1 MHHTTTKL
9 NGLFSLSAVAVALT
23 FLMSAHAAPLT
34 GFDESNL
41 PTKYIVKFK
50 EDTSS
55 PSALGGNSF
64 WGPRI
69 AQESVLDQLKARKV
83 EKLGNRA
90 IYSVEME
97 DSELGQLRNRS
108 DVEYVEIDPPRYL
121 LSETIPWGYE
131 AVNAQLLDDS
141 NAGNRTVC
149 IIDSGYDLAHNDLS
163 GNRVS
168 GTNDSG
174 TGSWSVP
181 GNNNAH
187 GTHVAGT
194 IAAIANTEGIK
205 GVMPNQNVNLHIV
218 KVFNEAGWG
227 YSSSLV
233 KAVQT
238 CADNGANV
246 VNMSL
251 GGSQSSVTE
260 KNALQTIYDQG
271 VLLIAAAGNDGNT
284 AHSYPASYDSVM
296 SVAAVDDKRDHAA
309 FSQATDQVEIAG
321 PGVAILSTV
330 TVGEGK
336 LSDIRLNGVSQFD
349 RGIVPHNRLIQS
361 GGSYGPDPVAGSI
374 TATLASCDVS
384 GSSFSCGDMSGKICL
399 TERVG
404 NQSSGNY
411 PEIDAVQAC
420 YNAGASA
427 AIVYSNSEL
436 PGLQNPFLVDQ
447 NNAARIVSV
456 TVDRAFGQELL
467 GYVGQDITVSTTKG
481 EDYEYYNGTSMATPH
496 VTGVAGLVWS
506 YHPTCTAAQV
516 RNALIKTATDIDV
529 TGRDNRTGHGLV
541 NAEAAKQYLDAGCNG
556 PDSGGSGDDNV
567 LENGVAKT
575 QLSGGSKSST
585 VFVFDVPA
593 DATQATFNMSGG
605 SGDADLYVRFN
616 GTPSTSTYDCRSWA
630 GGNGESCS
638 LNVSGAGQYE
648 VLVYGYSAY
657 SGVSL
662 VAAHNGSDDSSGGG
676 SAPSSYTNS
685 NAVAIPDNSSA
696 GIVSPL
702 DVARSGDAGSVTID
716 LDITHTYIGDLRV
729 TLTSP
734 DGGQVVLHD
743 NAGGGANDIKTS
755 FQADF
760 SGFESQGTWELKA
773 VDNARRDTGTINSW
787 TLTFQ

>member
-1 MHHTTTKL
+1 MHYTTL
-9 NGLFSLSAVAVALT
+9 NMKGLMPLSAVAVAMTLS
-23 FLMSAHAAPLT
+23 MSAQAAPFS

-50 EDTSS
+50 EDASS
-55 PSALGGNSF
+55 PSVMGGNVF

-69 AQESVLDQLKARKV
+69 VQESVLDQLKARKV
-83 EKLGNRA
+83 EKLGKNA
-90 IYSVEME
+90 IYSVEMA
-97 DSELGQLRNRS
+97 DSELGKLRNRS
-108 DVEYVEIDPPRYL
+108 DVEYVEVDPPRYL
-121 LSETIPWGYE
+121 LSETVPWGYQ
-131 AVNAQLLDDS
+131 AVSAQLLEDS

-163 GNRVS
+163 GNLVS

-205 GVMPNQNVNLHIV
+205 GIMPNQNVNLHIV

-260 KNALQTIYDQG
+260 KNALKAVYDNG

-296 SVAAVDDKRDHAA
+296 SVAVVDDKSDHAA
-309 FSQATDQVEIAG
+309 FSQATNQVEISG

-336 LSDIRLNGVSQFD
+336 LSDIKLNGVSQFE
-349 RGIVPHNRLIQS
+349 RGIVPHNRLVQS
-361 GGSYGPDPVAGSI
+361 GGSYGPDPVSGSI
-374 TATLASCDVS
+374 TAALASCEVS
-384 GSSFSCGDMSGKICL
+384 GSRFNCGDMSGKICL
-399 TERVG
+399 VERVG
-404 NQSSGNY
+404 NQSSSSY
-411 PEIDAVQAC
+411 PEIDAVEAC

-427 AIVYSNSEL
+427 AIVYSNSAL

-447 NNAARIVSV
+447 NNAARMVSV
-456 TVDRAFGQELL
+456 TVDRTFGQELL
-467 GYVGQDITVSTTKG
+467 GYVGQEITVSTTKD

-506 YHPTCTAAQV
+506 YHPTCTASQV

-529 TGRDNRTGHGLV
+529 VGRDNRTGHGLV
-541 NAEAAKQYLDAGCNG
+541 NADAAKQYLDAGCNG
-556 PDSGGSGDDNV
+556 PDGSG
-567 LENGVAKT
+567 NG
-575 QLSGGSKSST
+575 
-585 VFVFDVPA
+585 
-593 DATQATFNMSGG
+593 
-605 SGDADLYVRFN
+605 GD
-616 GTPSTSTYDCRSWA
+616 
-630 GGNGESCS
+630 
-638 LNVSGAGQYE
+638 LN
-648 VLVYGYSAY
+648 
-657 SGVSL
+657 
-662 VAAHNGSDDSSGGG
+662 
-676 SAPSSYTNS
+676 SYTNS
-685 NAVAIPDNSSA
+685 DAVAIPDNSAA
-696 GIVSPL
+696 GVVSEL
-702 DVARSGDAGSVTID
+702 DVVRSGDAGLVTID
-716 LDITHTYIGDLRV
+716 LDVAHTYIGDLRI

-734 DGGQVVLHD
+734 TGGQVVLHD
-743 NAGGGANDIKTS
+743 NQGGSANDINTT
-755 FQADF
+755 FQVDF
-760 SGFESQGTWELKA
+760 TGFESQGIWELKA
-773 VDNARRDTGTINSW
+773 VDSARRDTGTINSW

>member
-1 MHHTTTKL
+1 
-9 NGLFSLSAVAVALT
+9 
-23 FLMSAHAAPLT
+23 
-34 GFDESNL
+34 
-41 PTKYIVKFK
+41 
-50 EDTSS
+50 
-55 PSALGGNSF
+55 
-64 WGPRI
+64 
-69 AQESVLDQLKARKV
+69 
-83 EKLGNRA
+83 
-90 IYSVEME
+90 
-97 DSELGQLRNRS
+97 
-108 DVEYVEIDPPRYL
+108 
-121 LSETIPWGYE
+121 
-131 AVNAQLLDDS
+131 
-141 NAGNRTVC
+141 
-149 IIDSGYDLAHNDLS
+149 GYDLAHNDLS
-163 GNRVS
+163 GNLVS

-251 GGSQSSVTE
+251 GGSQSNVTE
-260 KNALQTIYDQG
+260 RNALNAVYDNG

-296 SVAAVDDKRDHAA
+296 SVAAVDNKSDHAA
-309 FSQATDQVEIAG
+309 FSQATNQVEIAG

-330 TVGEGK
+330 TLGEGK
-336 LSDIRLNGVSQFD
+336 LSDIRLNGVSQFE
-349 RGIVPHNRLIQS
+349 RGIVPHNRLVQS

-374 TATLASCDVS
+374 TAELASCEVS
-384 GSSFSCGDMSGKICL
+384 GSRFNCGDMSGKICL

-404 NQSSGNY
+404 NQSSGSY

-427 AIVYSNSEL
+427 AIVYSNSDL

-447 NNAARIVSV
+447 NNAARMVSV
-456 TVDRAFGQELL
+456 TVDRAFGQELV
-467 GYVGQDITVSTTKG
+467 GYVGQEITVSTTKG

-529 TGRDNRTGHGLV
+529 VGRDNRTGHGLV
-541 NAEAAKQYLDAGCNG
+541 NADAAKQYLDAGCNG
-556 PDSGGSGDDNV
+556 PDGSG
-567 LENGVAKT
+567 
-575 QLSGGSKSST
+575 
-585 VFVFDVPA
+585 
-593 DATQATFNMSGG
+593 
-605 SGDADLYVRFN
+605 N
-616 GTPSTSTYDCRSWA
+616 GTD
-630 GGNGESCS
+630 
-638 LNVSGAGQYE
+638 LN
-648 VLVYGYSAY
+648 
-657 SGVSL
+657 
-662 VAAHNGSDDSSGGG
+662 
-676 SAPSSYTNS
+676 SYTNS
-685 NAVAIPDNSSA
+685 DAVAIPDNSAS
-696 GIVSPL
+696 GVVSEL
-702 DVARSGDAGSVTID
+702 DVVRAGDAGLVTID
-716 LDITHTYIGDLRV
+716 LNVAHTYIGDLRI

-734 DGGQVVLHD
+734 TGGQVVLHD
-743 NAGGGANDIKTS
+743 NQGGSANDINTS
-755 FQADF
+755 YQVDF
-760 SGFESQGTWELKA
+760 SGFESQGVWELKA

>member
-1 MHHTTTKL
+1 MHYTTL
-9 NGLFSLSAVAVALT
+9 NMKGLMPLSAVAVAMTLS
-23 FLMSAHAAPLT
+23 MSAQAAPFSE
-34 GFDESNL
+34 FDESNL

-50 EDTSS
+50 EDASS
-55 PSALGGNSF
+55 PSVMGGNVF

-69 AQESVLDQLKARKV
+69 VQESVLDQLKARKV
-83 EKLGNRA
+83 EKLGKNA
-90 IYSVEME
+90 IYSVEMA
-97 DSELGQLRNRS
+97 DSELGKLRNRS
-108 DVEYVEIDPPRYL
+108 DVEYVEVDPPRYL
-121 LSETIPWGYE
+121 LSETVPWGYQ
-131 AVNAQLLDDS
+131 AVNAQLLEDS

-163 GNRVS
+163 GNLVS

-205 GVMPNQNVNLHIV
+205 GIMPNQNVNLHIV

-260 KNALQTIYDQG
+260 KNALKAVYDNG

-296 SVAAVDDKRDHAA
+296 SVAAVDDKSDHAA
-309 FSQATDQVEIAG
+309 FSQATNQVEISG
-321 PGVAILSTV
+321 PGVSILSTV

-336 LSDIRLNGVSQFD
+336 LSDIKLNGVSQFE
-349 RGIVPHNRLIQS
+349 RGIVPHNRLVQS
-361 GGSYGPDPVAGSI
+361 GGSYGPDPVSGSI
-374 TATLASCDVS
+374 TAALASCEVS
-384 GSSFSCGDMSGKICL
+384 GSRFNCGDMSGKICL
-399 TERVG
+399 VERVG
-404 NQSSGNY
+404 NQSSSSY

-427 AIVYSNSEL
+427 AIVYSNSAL

-447 NNAARIVSV
+447 NNAARMVSV

-467 GYVGQDITVSTTKG
+467 GYVGQEITVSTTKD

-506 YHPTCTAAQV
+506 YHPTCTASQV

-529 TGRDNRTGHGLV
+529 VGRDNRTGHGLV
-541 NAEAAKQYLDAGCNG
+541 NADAAKRYLDAGCNG
-556 PDSGGSGDDNV
+556 PDGSG
-567 LENGVAKT
+567 NG
-575 QLSGGSKSST
+575 
-585 VFVFDVPA
+585 
-593 DATQATFNMSGG
+593 
-605 SGDADLYVRFN
+605 GD
-616 GTPSTSTYDCRSWA
+616 
-630 GGNGESCS
+630 
-638 LNVSGAGQYE
+638 LN
-648 VLVYGYSAY
+648 
-657 SGVSL
+657 
-662 VAAHNGSDDSSGGG
+662 
-676 SAPSSYTNS
+676 SYTNS
-685 NAVAIPDNSSA
+685 DAVAIPDNSAA
-696 GIVSPL
+696 GVVSEL
-702 DVARSGDAGSVTID
+702 DVVRSGDAGLVTID
-716 LDITHTYIGDLRV
+716 LDVAHTYIGDLRI

-734 DGGQVVLHD
+734 TGGQVVLHD
-743 NAGGGANDIKTS
+743 NQGGSANDINTT
-755 FQADF
+755 FQVDF
-760 SGFESQGTWELKA
+760 TGFESQGIWELKA
-773 VDNARRDTGTINSW
+773 VDSARRDTGTINSW

>member
-1 MHHTTTKL
+1 MHYTTL
-9 NGLFSLSAVAVALT
+9 NMKGLMPLSAVAVAMTLS
-23 FLMSAHAAPLT
+23 MSAQAAPFS

-50 EDTSS
+50 EDASS
-55 PSALGGNSF
+55 PSIMGGNVF

-69 AQESVLDQLKARKV
+69 VQESVLDQLKARKV
-83 EKLGNRA
+83 EKLGKNA
-90 IYSVEME
+90 IYSVEMA
-97 DSELGQLRNRS
+97 DSELGKLRNRS
-108 DVEYVEIDPPRYL
+108 DVEYVEVDPPRYL
-121 LSETIPWGYE
+121 LSETVPWGYQ
-131 AVNAQLLDDS
+131 AVSAQLLEDS

-163 GNRVS
+163 GNLVS

-205 GVMPNQNVNLHIV
+205 GIMPNQNVNLHIV

-260 KNALQTIYDQG
+260 KNALKAVYDNG

-296 SVAAVDDKRDHAA
+296 SVAAVDDKSDHAA
-309 FSQATDQVEIAG
+309 FSQATNQVEISG

-336 LSDIRLNGVSQFD
+336 LSDIKLNGVSQFE
-349 RGIVPHNRLIQS
+349 RGIVPHNRLVQS

-374 TATLASCDVS
+374 TAALASCEVS
-384 GSSFSCGDMSGKICL
+384 GSRFNCGDMSGKICL
-399 TERVG
+399 VERVG
-404 NQSSGNY
+404 NQSSSSY
-411 PEIDAVQAC
+411 PEIDAVEAC

-427 AIVYSNSEL
+427 AIVYSNSAL

-447 NNAARIVSV
+447 NNAARMVSV
-456 TVDRAFGQELL
+456 TVDRTFGQELL
-467 GYVGQDITVSTTKG
+467 GYVGQEITVSTTKD

-506 YHPTCTAAQV
+506 YHPTCTASQV

-529 TGRDNRTGHGLV
+529 VGRDNRTGHGLV
-541 NAEAAKQYLDAGCNG
+541 NADAAKQYLDAGCNG
-556 PDSGGSGDDNV
+556 PDGSG
-567 LENGVAKT
+567 NG
-575 QLSGGSKSST
+575 
-585 VFVFDVPA
+585 
-593 DATQATFNMSGG
+593 
-605 SGDADLYVRFN
+605 GD
-616 GTPSTSTYDCRSWA
+616 
-630 GGNGESCS
+630 
-638 LNVSGAGQYE
+638 LN
-648 VLVYGYSAY
+648 
-657 SGVSL
+657 
-662 VAAHNGSDDSSGGG
+662 
-676 SAPSSYTNS
+676 SYTNS
-685 NAVAIPDNSSA
+685 DAVAIPDNSTA
-696 GIVSPL
+696 GVVSEL
-702 DVARSGDAGSVTID
+702 DVVRSGDAGLVTID
-716 LDITHTYIGDLRV
+716 LDVAHTYIGDLRI

-734 DGGQVVLHD
+734 TGGQVVLHG
-743 NAGGGANDIKTS
+743 NQGGSANDINTT
-755 FQADF
+755 FQVDF
-760 SGFESQGTWELKA
+760 TGFESQGIWELKA
-773 VDNARRDTGTINSW
+773 VDSARRDTGTINSW

>member
-1 MHHTTTKL
+1 
-9 NGLFSLSAVAVALT
+9 
-23 FLMSAHAAPLT
+23 MS
-34 GFDESNL
+34 
-41 PTKYIVKFK
+41 
-50 EDTSS
+50 
-55 PSALGGNSF
+55 
-64 WGPRI
+64 
-69 AQESVLDQLKARKV
+69 
-83 EKLGNRA
+83 
-90 IYSVEME
+90 
-97 DSELGQLRNRS
+97 
-108 DVEYVEIDPPRYL
+108 
-121 LSETIPWGYE
+121 
-131 AVNAQLLDDS
+131 AQLLEDS

-163 GNRVS
+163 GNLVS

-205 GVMPNQNVNLHIV
+205 GIMPNQNVNLHIV

-260 KNALQTIYDQG
+260 KNALKAVYDNG

-296 SVAAVDDKRDHAA
+296 SVAAVDDKSDHAA
-309 FSQATDQVEIAG
+309 FSQATNQVEISG

-336 LSDIRLNGVSQFD
+336 LSDIKLNGVSQFE
-349 RGIVPHNRLIQS
+349 RGIVPHNRLVQS
-361 GGSYGPDPVAGSI
+361 GGSYGPDPVSGSI
-374 TATLASCDVS
+374 TAALASCEVS
-384 GSSFSCGDMSGKICL
+384 GSRFNCGDMSGKICL
-399 TERVG
+399 VERVG
-404 NQSSGNY
+404 NQSSSSY

-427 AIVYSNSEL
+427 AIVYSNSAL

-447 NNAARIVSV
+447 NNAARMVSV

-467 GYVGQDITVSTTKG
+467 GYVGQEITVSTTKD
-481 EDYEYYNGTSMATPH
+481 EDYEYYNGTSMATPR

-506 YHPTCTAAQV
+506 YHPTCTASQV

-529 TGRDNRTGHGLV
+529 VGRDNRTGHGLV
-541 NAEAAKQYLDAGCNG
+541 NADAAKQYLDAGCNG
-556 PDSGGSGDDNV
+556 PDGSG
-567 LENGVAKT
+567 NG
-575 QLSGGSKSST
+575 
-585 VFVFDVPA
+585 
-593 DATQATFNMSGG
+593 
-605 SGDADLYVRFN
+605 GD
-616 GTPSTSTYDCRSWA
+616 
-630 GGNGESCS
+630 
-638 LNVSGAGQYE
+638 LN
-648 VLVYGYSAY
+648 
-657 SGVSL
+657 
-662 VAAHNGSDDSSGGG
+662 
-676 SAPSSYTNS
+676 SYTNS
-685 NAVAIPDNSSA
+685 DAVAIPDNSAA
-696 GIVSPL
+696 GVVSEL
-702 DVARSGDAGSVTID
+702 DVVRSGDAGLVTID
-716 LDITHTYIGDLRV
+716 LDVAHTYIGDLRI

-734 DGGQVVLHD
+734 TGGQVVLHD
-743 NAGGGANDIKTS
+743 NQGGSANDINTT
-755 FQADF
+755 FQVDF
-760 SGFESQGTWELKA
+760 TGFESQGIWELKA
-773 VDNARRDTGTINSW
+773 VDSARRDTGTINSW

>member
-1 MHHTTTKL
+1 MHYTTLKMK
-9 NGLFSLSAVAVALT
+9 GLMPLSAIAVAMT
-23 FLMSAHAAPLT
+23 FSMSVQAAPFS

-55 PSALGGNSF
+55 PSLMGGNSF

-69 AQESVLDQLKARKV
+69 VQESVLDQLKARKV
-83 EKLGNRA
+83 EKLGNSA

-97 DSELGQLRNRS
+97 DSELGKLRNRS

-121 LSETIPWGYE
+121 LSETTPWGYE

-163 GNRVS
+163 GNLVS

-260 KNALQTIYDQG
+260 RNALKAVYDNG

-296 SVAAVDDKRDHAA
+296 SVAAVDDKSDHAA
-309 FSQATDQVEIAG
+309 FSQATNQVEIAG

-330 TVGEGK
+330 TLGEGK
-336 LSDIRLNGVSQFD
+336 LSDIRLNGVSQFE
-349 RGIVPHNRLIQS
+349 RGIVPHNRLVQS

-374 TATLASCDVS
+374 TAELASCEVS
-384 GSSFSCGDMSGKICL
+384 GSRFNCGDMSGKICL

-404 NQSSGNY
+404 NQSSGSY

-447 NNAARIVSV
+447 NNAARMVSV
-456 TVDRAFGQELL
+456 TVDRAFGQELV
-467 GYVGQDITVSTTKG
+467 GYVGQEITVSTTKG

-529 TGRDNRTGHGLV
+529 VGRDNRTGHGLV
-541 NAEAAKQYLDAGCNG
+541 NADAAKQYLDAGCNG
-556 PDSGGSGDDNV
+556 PDGSG
-567 LENGVAKT
+567 
-575 QLSGGSKSST
+575 
-585 VFVFDVPA
+585 
-593 DATQATFNMSGG
+593 
-605 SGDADLYVRFN
+605 N
-616 GTPSTSTYDCRSWA
+616 GTD
-630 GGNGESCS
+630 
-638 LNVSGAGQYE
+638 LN
-648 VLVYGYSAY
+648 
-657 SGVSL
+657 
-662 VAAHNGSDDSSGGG
+662 
-676 SAPSSYTNS
+676 SYTNS
-685 NAVAIPDNSSA
+685 DAVAIPDNSAS
-696 GIVSPL
+696 GVVSEL
-702 DVARSGDAGSVTID
+702 DVVRDGDAGLVTID
-716 LDITHTYIGDLRV
+716 LDVAHTYIGDLRI

-734 DGGQVVLHD
+734 TGGQVVLHD
-743 NAGGGANDIKTS
+743 NQGGSANDINTTY
-755 FQADF
+755 QVDF
-760 SGFESQGTWELKA
+760 SGFESQGVWELKA

>member
-1 MHHTTTKL
+1 MHYTTLKMK
-9 NGLFSLSAVAVALT
+9 GLMPLSAIAVAMT
-23 FLMSAHAAPLT
+23 FSMSAQAAPFS

-55 PSALGGNSF
+55 PSLMGGNSF

-69 AQESVLDQLKARKV
+69 VQESVLDQLKARKV
-83 EKLGNRA
+83 EKLGNSA

-97 DSELGQLRNRS
+97 DSELGKLRNRS

-121 LSETIPWGYE
+121 LSETTPWGYE

-163 GNRVS
+163 GNLVS

-260 KNALQTIYDQG
+260 RNALKAVYDNG

-296 SVAAVDDKRDHAA
+296 SVAAVDDKSDHAA
-309 FSQATDQVEIAG
+309 FSQATNQVEIAG

-330 TVGEGK
+330 TLGEGK
-336 LSDIRLNGVSQFD
+336 LSDIRLNGVSQFE

-361 GGSYGPDPVAGSI
+361 GGSYGPDPVSGSI
-374 TATLASCDVS
+374 TAELASCEVS
-384 GSSFSCGDMSGKICL
+384 GSRFNCGDMSGKICL

-404 NQSSGNY
+404 NQSSGSY

-447 NNAARIVSV
+447 NNAARMVSV
-456 TVDRAFGQELL
+456 TVDRAFGQELV
-467 GYVGQDITVSTTKG
+467 GYVGQEITVSTTKG

-529 TGRDNRTGHGLV
+529 VGRDNRTGHGLV
-541 NAEAAKQYLDAGCNG
+541 NADAAKQYLDAGCNG
-556 PDSGGSGDDNV
+556 PDGSG
-567 LENGVAKT
+567 NG
-575 QLSGGSKSST
+575 
-585 VFVFDVPA
+585 
-593 DATQATFNMSGG
+593 N
-605 SGDADLYVRFN
+605 DLN
-616 GTPSTSTYDCRSWA
+616 
-630 GGNGESCS
+630 
-638 LNVSGAGQYE
+638 
-648 VLVYGYSAY
+648 
-657 SGVSL
+657 
-662 VAAHNGSDDSSGGG
+662 
-676 SAPSSYTNS
+676 SYTNS
-685 NAVAIPDNSSA
+685 DAVAIPDNSAS
-696 GIVSPL
+696 GVVSEL
-702 DVARSGDAGSVTID
+702 DVVRAGDAGLVTID
-716 LDITHTYIGDLRV
+716 LNVAHTYIGDLRI

-734 DGGQVVLHD
+734 TGGQVVLHD
-743 NAGGGANDIKTS
+743 NQGGSANDINTTY
-755 FQADF
+755 QVDF
-760 SGFESQGTWELKA
+760 SGFESQGVWELKA

>member
-1 MHHTTTKL
+1 MHYTTL
-9 NGLFSLSAVAVALT
+9 NMKGLMPLSAVAVAMTLS
-23 FLMSAHAAPLT
+23 MSAQAAPFS

-50 EDTSS
+50 EDASS
-55 PSALGGNSF
+55 PSVMGGNVF

-69 AQESVLDQLKARKV
+69 VQESVLDQLKARKV
-83 EKLGNRA
+83 EKLGKNA
-90 IYSVEME
+90 IYSVEMA
-97 DSELGQLRNRS
+97 DSELGKLRNRS
-108 DVEYVEIDPPRYL
+108 DVEYVEVDPPRYL
-121 LSETIPWGYE
+121 LSETVPWGYQ
-131 AVNAQLLDDS
+131 AVNAQLLEDS

-163 GNRVS
+163 GNLVS

-205 GVMPNQNVNLHIV
+205 GIMPNQNVNLHIV

-260 KNALQTIYDQG
+260 KNALKAVYDNG

-296 SVAAVDDKRDHAA
+296 SVAAVDDKSDHAA
-309 FSQATDQVEIAG
+309 FSQATNQVEISG

-336 LSDIRLNGVSQFD
+336 LSDIKLNGVSQFE
-349 RGIVPHNRLIQS
+349 RGIVPHNRLVQS

-374 TATLASCDVS
+374 TAALASCEVS
-384 GSSFSCGDMSGKICL
+384 GSRFNCGDMSGKICL
-399 TERVG
+399 VERVG
-404 NQSSGNY
+404 NQSSSSY

-427 AIVYSNSEL
+427 AIVYSNSAL

-447 NNAARIVSV
+447 NNAARMVSV

-467 GYVGQDITVSTTKG
+467 GYVGQEITVSTTRD

-506 YHPTCTAAQV
+506 YHPTCTASQV

-529 TGRDNRTGHGLV
+529 VGRDNRTGHGLV
-541 NAEAAKQYLDAGCNG
+541 NADAAKQYLDAGCDG
-556 PDSGGSGDDNV
+556 PDGSG
-567 LENGVAKT
+567 NG
-575 QLSGGSKSST
+575 
-585 VFVFDVPA
+585 
-593 DATQATFNMSGG
+593 
-605 SGDADLYVRFN
+605 GD
-616 GTPSTSTYDCRSWA
+616 
-630 GGNGESCS
+630 
-638 LNVSGAGQYE
+638 LN
-648 VLVYGYSAY
+648 
-657 SGVSL
+657 
-662 VAAHNGSDDSSGGG
+662 
-676 SAPSSYTNS
+676 SYTNS
-685 NAVAIPDNSSA
+685 DAVAIPDNSAA
-696 GIVSPL
+696 GVVSEL
-702 DVARSGDAGSVTID
+702 DVIRSGDAGLVTID
-716 LDITHTYIGDLRV
+716 LDVAHTYIGDLRI

-734 DGGQVVLHD
+734 TGGQVVLHD
-743 NAGGGANDIKTS
+743 NQGGSANDINTT
-755 FQADF
+755 FQVDF
-760 SGFESQGTWELKA
+760 TGFESQGIWELKA
-773 VDNARRDTGTINSW
+773 VDSARRDTGTINSW

>member
-1 MHHTTTKL
+1 MHYTTL
-9 NGLFSLSAVAVALT
+9 NMKGLMPLSAVAVAMTLS
-23 FLMSAHAAPLT
+23 MSAQAAPIS

-50 EDTSS
+50 EDASS
-55 PSALGGNSF
+55 PSVMGGNVF

-69 AQESVLDQLKARKV
+69 VQESVLDQLKARKV
-83 EKLGNRA
+83 EKLGKNA
-90 IYSVEME
+90 IYSVEMA
-97 DSELGQLRNRS
+97 DSELGKLRNRS
-108 DVEYVEIDPPRYL
+108 DVEYVEVDPPRYL
-121 LSETIPWGYE
+121 LSETVPWGYQ
-131 AVNAQLLDDS
+131 AVSAQLLEDS

-163 GNRVS
+163 GNLVS

-205 GVMPNQNVNLHIV
+205 GIMPNQNVNLHIV

-260 KNALQTIYDQG
+260 KNALKAVYDNG

-296 SVAAVDDKRDHAA
+296 SVAAVDDKSDHAA
-309 FSQATDQVEIAG
+309 FSQATNQVEISG

-336 LSDIRLNGVSQFD
+336 LSDIKLNGVSQFE
-349 RGIVPHNRLIQS
+349 RGIVPHNRLVQS

-374 TATLASCDVS
+374 TAALASCEVS
-384 GSSFSCGDMSGKICL
+384 GSRFNCGDMSGKICL
-399 TERVG
+399 VERVG
-404 NQSSGNY
+404 NQSSSSY

-427 AIVYSNSEL
+427 AIVYSNSAL

-447 NNAARIVSV
+447 NNAARMVSV

-467 GYVGQDITVSTTKG
+467 GYVGQEITVSTSKD

-506 YHPTCTAAQV
+506 YHPTCTASQV

-529 TGRDNRTGHGLV
+529 VGRDNRTGHGLV
-541 NAEAAKQYLDAGCNG
+541 DADAAKQYLDAGCNG
-556 PDSGGSGDDNV
+556 PDGSG
-567 LENGVAKT
+567 NG
-575 QLSGGSKSST
+575 
-585 VFVFDVPA
+585 
-593 DATQATFNMSGG
+593 
-605 SGDADLYVRFN
+605 GD
-616 GTPSTSTYDCRSWA
+616 
-630 GGNGESCS
+630 
-638 LNVSGAGQYE
+638 LN
-648 VLVYGYSAY
+648 
-657 SGVSL
+657 
-662 VAAHNGSDDSSGGG
+662 
-676 SAPSSYTNS
+676 SYTNS
-685 NAVAIPDNSSA
+685 DAVAIPDNSAA
-696 GIVSPL
+696 GVVSEL
-702 DVARSGDAGSVTID
+702 DVVRSGDAGLVTID
-716 LDITHTYIGDLRV
+716 LDVAHTYIGDLRI

-734 DGGQVVLHD
+734 TGGQVVLHD
-743 NAGGGANDIKTS
+743 NQGGSANDINTT
-755 FQADF
+755 FQVDF
-760 SGFESQGTWELKA
+760 TGFESQGIWELKA
-773 VDNARRDTGTINSW
+773 VDSARRDTGTINSW

>member
-1 MHHTTTKL
+1 MHYTTL
-9 NGLFSLSAVAVALT
+9 NMKGLMPLSAVAVAMTLS
-23 FLMSAHAAPLT
+23 MSAQAAPFS

-50 EDTSS
+50 EDASS
-55 PSALGGNSF
+55 PSVMGGNVF

-69 AQESVLDQLKARKV
+69 VQESVLDQLKARKV
-83 EKLGNRA
+83 EKLGKNA
-90 IYSVEME
+90 IYSVEMA
-97 DSELGQLRNRS
+97 DSELGKLRNRS
-108 DVEYVEIDPPRYL
+108 DVEYVEVDPPRYL
-121 LSETIPWGYE
+121 LSETVPWGYQ
-131 AVNAQLLDDS
+131 AVSAQLLEDS

-163 GNRVS
+163 GNLVS

-205 GVMPNQNVNLHIV
+205 GIMPNQNVNLHIV

-260 KNALQTIYDQG
+260 KNALKAVYDNG

-296 SVAAVDDKRDHAA
+296 SVAAVDDKSDHAA
-309 FSQATDQVEIAG
+309 FSQATNQVEISG

-336 LSDIRLNGVSQFD
+336 LSDIKLNGISQFE
-349 RGIVPHNRLIQS
+349 RGIVPHNRLVQS
-361 GGSYGPDPVAGSI
+361 GGSYGPDPVSGSI
-374 TATLASCDVS
+374 TAALASCEVS
-384 GSSFSCGDMSGKICL
+384 GSRFNCGDMSGKICL
-399 TERVG
+399 VERVG
-404 NQSSGNY
+404 NQSSSSY

-427 AIVYSNSEL
+427 AIVYSNSAL

-447 NNAARIVSV
+447 NNAARMVSV

-467 GYVGQDITVSTTKG
+467 GYVGQEITVSTTKD

-506 YHPTCTAAQV
+506 YHPTCTASQV

-529 TGRDNRTGHGLV
+529 VGRDNRTGHGLV
-541 NAEAAKQYLDAGCNG
+541 NAGAAKQYLDAGCNG
-556 PDSGGSGDDNV
+556 PDGSG
-567 LENGVAKT
+567 NG
-575 QLSGGSKSST
+575 
-585 VFVFDVPA
+585 
-593 DATQATFNMSGG
+593 
-605 SGDADLYVRFN
+605 GD
-616 GTPSTSTYDCRSWA
+616 
-630 GGNGESCS
+630 
-638 LNVSGAGQYE
+638 LN
-648 VLVYGYSAY
+648 
-657 SGVSL
+657 
-662 VAAHNGSDDSSGGG
+662 
-676 SAPSSYTNS
+676 SYTNS
-685 NAVAIPDNSSA
+685 DAVAIPDNSTA
-696 GIVSPL
+696 GVVSEL
-702 DVARSGDAGSVTID
+702 DVVRSGDAGLVTID
-716 LDITHTYIGDLRV
+716 LDVAHTYIGDLRI

-734 DGGQVVLHD
+734 TGGQVVLHD
-743 NAGGGANDIKTS
+743 NQGGSANDINTT
-755 FQADF
+755 FQVDF
-760 SGFESQGTWELKA
+760 TGFESQGIWELKA
-773 VDNARRDTGTINSW
+773 VDSARRDTGTINSW

>member
-1 MHHTTTKL
+1 MHYTTL
-9 NGLFSLSAVAVALT
+9 NMKGLMPLSAVAVAMTLS
-23 FLMSAHAAPLT
+23 MSAQAAPFS

-50 EDTSS
+50 EDVSS
-55 PSALGGNSF
+55 PSVMGGNVF

-69 AQESVLDQLKARKV
+69 VQESVLDQLKARKV
-83 EKLGNRA
+83 EKLGKNA
-90 IYSVEME
+90 IYSVEMA
-97 DSELGQLRNRS
+97 DSELGKLRNRS
-108 DVEYVEIDPPRYL
+108 DVEYVEVDPPRYL
-121 LSETIPWGYE
+121 LSETVPWGYQ
-131 AVNAQLLDDS
+131 AVNAQLLEDS

-163 GNRVS
+163 GNLVS

-205 GVMPNQNVNLHIV
+205 GIMPNQNVNLHIV

-238 CADNGANV
+238 CADNGADV

-260 KNALQTIYDQG
+260 KNALKAVYDNG

-296 SVAAVDDKRDHAA
+296 SVAAVDDKSDHAA
-309 FSQATDQVEIAG
+309 FSQATNQVEISG

-336 LSDIRLNGVSQFD
+336 LSDIKLDGVSQFE
-349 RGIVPHNRLIQS
+349 RGIVPHNRLVQS
-361 GGSYGPDPVAGSI
+361 GGSYGPDPVSGSI
-374 TATLASCDVS
+374 TAALASCEVS
-384 GSSFSCGDMSGKICL
+384 GSRFNCGDMSGKICL
-399 TERVG
+399 VERVG
-404 NQSSGNY
+404 NQSSSSY

-427 AIVYSNSEL
+427 AIVYSNSAL

-447 NNAARIVSV
+447 NNAARMVSV

-467 GYVGQDITVSTTKG
+467 GYVGQEITVSTTKD

-506 YHPTCTAAQV
+506 YHPTCTASQV

-529 TGRDNRTGHGLV
+529 VGRDNRTGHGLV
-541 NAEAAKQYLDAGCNG
+541 NADAAKQYLDAGCDG
-556 PDSGGSGDDNV
+556 PDGSG
-567 LENGVAKT
+567 NG
-575 QLSGGSKSST
+575 
-585 VFVFDVPA
+585 
-593 DATQATFNMSGG
+593 
-605 SGDADLYVRFN
+605 GD
-616 GTPSTSTYDCRSWA
+616 
-630 GGNGESCS
+630 
-638 LNVSGAGQYE
+638 LN
-648 VLVYGYSAY
+648 
-657 SGVSL
+657 
-662 VAAHNGSDDSSGGG
+662 
-676 SAPSSYTNS
+676 SYTNS
-685 NAVAIPDNSSA
+685 DAVAIPDNSAA
-696 GIVSPL
+696 GVVSEL
-702 DVARSGDAGSVTID
+702 DVIRSGDAGLVTID
-716 LDITHTYIGDLRV
+716 LDVAHTYIGDLRI

-734 DGGQVVLHD
+734 TGGQVVLHD
-743 NAGGGANDIKTS
+743 NQGGSANDINTT
-755 FQADF
+755 FQVDF
-760 SGFESQGTWELKA
+760 TGFESQGIWELKA
-773 VDNARRDTGTINSW
+773 VDSARRDTGTINSW

>member
-1 MHHTTTKL
+1 MHYTTL
-9 NGLFSLSAVAVALT
+9 NMKGLMPLSAVAVAMTLS
-23 FLMSAHAAPLT
+23 MSAQAAPFS

-50 EDTSS
+50 EDASS
-55 PSALGGNSF
+55 PSIMGGNVF

-69 AQESVLDQLKARKV
+69 VQESVLDQLKARKV
-83 EKLGNRA
+83 EKLGKNA
-90 IYSVEME
+90 IYSVEMA
-97 DSELGQLRNRS
+97 DSELGKLRNRS
-108 DVEYVEIDPPRYL
+108 DVEYVEVDPPRYL
-121 LSETIPWGYE
+121 LSETVPWGYQ
-131 AVNAQLLDDS
+131 AVNAQLLEDS

-163 GNRVS
+163 GNLVS

-205 GVMPNQNVNLHIV
+205 GIMPNQNVNLHIV

-260 KNALQTIYDQG
+260 KNALKAVYDNG

-296 SVAAVDDKRDHAA
+296 SVAAVDDKSDHAA
-309 FSQATDQVEIAG
+309 FSQATNQVEISG

-336 LSDIRLNGVSQFD
+336 LSDIKLNGVSQFE
-349 RGIVPHNRLIQS
+349 RGIVPHNRLVQS
-361 GGSYGPDPVAGSI
+361 GGSYGPDPVSGSI
-374 TATLASCDVS
+374 TAALASCEVS
-384 GSSFSCGDMSGKICL
+384 GSRFNCGDMSGKICL
-399 TERVG
+399 VERVG
-404 NQSSGNY
+404 NQSSSSY

-427 AIVYSNSEL
+427 AIVYSNSAL

-447 NNAARIVSV
+447 NNAARMVSV

-467 GYVGQDITVSTTKG
+467 GYVGQEITVSTTRD

-506 YHPTCTAAQV
+506 YHPTCTASQV

-529 TGRDNRTGHGLV
+529 VGRDNRTGHGLV
-541 NAEAAKQYLDAGCNG
+541 NADAAKRYLDAGCNG
-556 PDSGGSGDDNV
+556 PDGSG
-567 LENGVAKT
+567 NG
-575 QLSGGSKSST
+575 
-585 VFVFDVPA
+585 
-593 DATQATFNMSGG
+593 
-605 SGDADLYVRFN
+605 GD
-616 GTPSTSTYDCRSWA
+616 
-630 GGNGESCS
+630 
-638 LNVSGAGQYE
+638 LN
-648 VLVYGYSAY
+648 
-657 SGVSL
+657 
-662 VAAHNGSDDSSGGG
+662 
-676 SAPSSYTNS
+676 SYTNS
-685 NAVAIPDNSSA
+685 DAVAIPDNSAA
-696 GIVSPL
+696 GVVSEL
-702 DVARSGDAGSVTID
+702 DVVRSGDAGLVTID
-716 LDITHTYIGDLRV
+716 LDVAHTYIGDLRI

-734 DGGQVVLHD
+734 TGGQVVLHD
-743 NAGGGANDIKTS
+743 NQGGSANDINTT
-755 FQADF
+755 FQVDF
-760 SGFESQGTWELKA
+760 TGFESQGIWELKA
-773 VDNARRDTGTINSW
+773 VDSARRDTGTINSW